1 MGERVGELDVT
12 DETDEDVV
20 DVEHGEVDKSN
31 DLSLDW
37 FFILL
42 LLLLLSRNDFG
53 DNGWDKLVGCCW
65 FDVVEEEEGEP
76 VFVLFKVLFLL
87 WLNNSFSSL
96 RHFARRF
103 ENQT

>member
-1 MGERVGELDVT
+1 VVRVFDFVFLFGLNLVGERVGELDVT

-53 DNGWDKLVGCCW
+53 DNG
-65 FDVVEEEEGEP
+65 
-76 VFVLFKVLFLL
+76 
-87 WLNNSFSSL
+87 
-96 RHFARRF
+96 
-103 ENQT
+103 